1 MTDQNPHNADHSN
14 SKQTEDGEG
23 SRVPFSVLK
32 EQDDL
37 DVRKRYRPF
46 LLSDDGAADD
56 WVANLELEL
65 VMKIVRCEILER
77 GQDRL
82 RILIL
87 YGSVRCRQVRPKP

>member
-1 MTDQNPHNADHSN
+1 MTDQNPHNANHNN
-14 SKQTEDGEG
+14 SKQTENEER
-23 SRVPFSVLK
+23 SRVSFAIPN

-46 LLSDDGAADD
+46 LLSDNGAADD

-87 YGSVRCRQVRPKP
+87 YGSVRRR

>member
-1 MTDQNPHNADHSN
+1 M
-14 SKQTEDGEG
+14 
-23 SRVPFSVLK
+23 PFAILN

-37 DVRKRYRPF
+37 DIRKRYRPF
-46 LLSDDGAADD
+46 LLSDNGAADD

-87 YGSVRCRQVRPKP
+87 YGSVRRR